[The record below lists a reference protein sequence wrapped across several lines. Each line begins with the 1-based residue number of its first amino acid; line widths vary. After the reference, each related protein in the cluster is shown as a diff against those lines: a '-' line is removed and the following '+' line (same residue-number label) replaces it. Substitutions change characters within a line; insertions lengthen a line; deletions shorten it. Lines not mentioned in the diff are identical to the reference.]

1 MKTNFK
7 FPKSFELGGQTIN
20 ILLREDMSKVD
31 AHGMARYDDCEIWFD
46 SKIKPNDLKAITF
59 YHELMHFIF
68 HTLGKEDMKN
78 DEGLVDSIGNLLWQA
93 HKTARY

>member
-1 MKTNFK
+1 MTKPFK

-20 ILLREDMSKVD
+20 IHLKDSMTKLD
-31 AHGMARYDDCEIWFD
+31 AHGLTRYDDCEIWFD
-46 SKIKPNDLKAITF
+46 KCIKPNDLKAITF

-68 HTLGKEDMKN
+68 HTLGKDDLKN
-78 DEGLVDSIGNLLWQA
+78 DEGLVDSVGNLLWQA